1 MRDSDLIDDQYDAAM
16 ARGSLRENF
25 KYRKP
30 FGDPPQGT
38 LVMWRAN
45 EKRYSVVVDVERE
58 QYGSKIEIELT
69 WYRIISY
76 TPKGVWISLA
86 FQFGDFKAEDMTS
99 DDKRFINFD
108 HTKRFASASPKD
120 AIEQFMHRR
129 RKQFLILQRQADL
142 ALSLFL
148 SAENRLEIMDSGI
161 EEKW

>member
-1 MRDSDLIDDQYDAAM
+1 MSDSDLIDDQYDAAM
-16 ARGSLRENF
+16 ARGSLRDNF

-45 EKRYSVVVDVERE
+45 EKRYSVTVDAEAER
-58 QYGSKIEIELT
+58 YGTKIEIELT

-76 TPKGVWISLA
+76 TPKGVWISLSW
-86 FQFGDFKAEDMTS
+86 FFDNPTPESLAEGE
-99 DDKRFINFD
+99 KRFINFD

-148 SAENRLEIMDSGI
+148 SAENRLELMDSGI